1 MPRHLEIF
9 ATEVPD
15 ILAIHWGW
23 VIALG
28 VVIAALGVLALVRAG
43 MTTVIAVGFLGVLAI
58 VTAVSILL
66 FAFTLTG
73 YWTDFLVHV
82 IGAILVGVVGV
93 MLLTRPM
100 ISAEAITLLVAF
112 YFFAEGILIIGF
124 AVTANAEGLWVHM
137 TQGLVALLLGALLLI
152 GWPISGI
159 WAIGT
164 FVGVDL
170 LMKGLA
176 IVALGVGVRSISEG
190 PLL

>member
-15 ILAIHWGW
+15 VLAVHWGW

-28 VVIAALGVLALVRAG
+28 LVIAALGILAIVRAG
-43 MTTVIAVGFLGVLAI
+43 VTTVIAVGFLGVLTL
-58 VTAVSILL
+58 VTAVSILI

-82 IGAILVGVVGV
+82 IGAVLVGVVGV

-112 YFFAEGILIIGF
+112 YFIAEGILIIGF
-124 AVTANAEGLWVHM
+124 AVTANAEGLWVHL
-137 TQGLVALLLGALLLI
+137 TQGVVALFLGALLLI
-152 GWPISGI
+152 GWPISGL

-190 PLL
+190 ALF

>member
-15 ILAIHWGW
+15 ILAVHWGW

-28 VVIAALGVLALVRAG
+28 VVIAALGILAIVRAG
-43 MTTVIAVGFLGVLAI
+43 VTTVIAVGFLGALTL
-58 VTAVSILL
+58 VTAISILL

-82 IGAILVGVVGV
+82 IGAILVGIVGV

-100 ISAEAITLLVAF
+100 ISAEAITLIVAF
-112 YFFAEGILIIGF
+112 YFVAEGLLIIGF

-137 TQGLVALLLGALLLI
+137 TQGIVALLLGALLLI

-164 FVGVDL
+164 FIGVDL

-176 IVALGVGVRSISEG
+176 IITLGVGVRSISEG
-190 PLL
+190 ALF